1 MCLCEREGSVSSY
14 CLLLS
19 TFTLPLCVLAITP
32 LLSFVVLPAVMQKY
46 QVAKQ
51 LGDGSYGCVYMA
63 KNAESGE
70 VVAIKK

>member
-1 MCLCEREGSVSSY
+1 MCCLVVS
-14 CLLLS
+14 
-19 TFTLPLCVLAITP
+19 
-32 LLSFVVLPAVMQKY
+32 PAAMQKY

-63 KNAESGE
+63 KNTENGE